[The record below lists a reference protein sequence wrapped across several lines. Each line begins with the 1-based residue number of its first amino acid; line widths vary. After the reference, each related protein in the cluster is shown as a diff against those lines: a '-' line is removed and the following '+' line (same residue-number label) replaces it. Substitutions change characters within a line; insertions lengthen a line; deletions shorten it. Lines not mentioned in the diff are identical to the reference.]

1 MKSPFFR
8 LLLPLLSGI
17 VTQYYYHI
25 GKWSI
30 IPIVLG
36 LGIMLYSYFV
46 PQVKRLS
53 SQFVFGYGV
62 YLVLL
67 GIGITSTMLR
77 QQISAFTFPEISESY
92 TATIVDLPQKKPQS
106 YAYKVK
112 LKDSSKLIVCYFSED
127 YLPENLKV
135 GDTFTFFSQV
145 QPFKSRGN
153 PDEFNYARYMYN
165 KGYSGMTFVRPDRWE
180 KEEGSSNSLFIKATQ
195 CRQYILSIYESLD
208 LTIDEYAMLSALTLG
223 YTDALSDEVVESF
236 RTTGVAHILAVSGMH
251 VMIIFTVITSLL
263 GFISRHSKYHWLKQV
278 IVILLLWMYV
288 FVIGF
293 PPSALRACIM
303 LSVFCVASIGK
314 VRSYSYNTLFV
325 TAFLMLVWNPLW
337 LFDMGFQLSFLAV
350 LSMLFFMPIFSKIIP
365 VRNKYLRYFRDIF
378 NVSLS
383 VQLGVFPLCLY
394 YFGTFP
400 VYFFITNLII
410 IPLITLAIYDAVLIL
425 FLSVIGL
432 SNASVAGFLCYL
444 PIQFFK
450 VLVQGTT
457 AVSSFFEHLP
467 FASLQ
472 GLKPSFIGL
481 ILLWII
487 VISMSYFF
495 VKRKPKA
502 LIASLIC
509 VLVFIGLGIK
519 RTIDDKNTLVVHNR
533 AKSTQVI
540 YHIGYSA
547 KEVTSVDGHQLICLN
562 GLKYLIVSK
571 DTWKYKVPSQ
581 KMRVDYLHLVENN
594 SLSLYSLNQLFD
606 FDKVILDSS
615 LSEKTLKRFVLECE
629 KLRIPYYDVSNNGAL
644 RIFYNIQSK

>member
-8 LLLPLLSGI
+8 LLLPLLLGVVI
-17 VTQYYYHI
+17 QYYYHI

-36 LGIMLYSYFV
+36 LGVMLYSYFV
-46 PQVKRLS
+46 PQVKKRS
-53 SQFVFGYGV
+53 PQFVFGYGV
-62 YLVLL
+62 YLVVL

-77 QQISAFTFPEISESY
+77 QQISAFTFPEVSESY
-92 TATIVDLPQKKPQS
+92 TAIIIDLPQKKARS
-106 YAYKVK
+106 YAYKVR
-112 LKDSSKLIVCYFSED
+112 LKDSGKVIICYFSD
-127 YLPENLKV
+127 DNISENLKV

-153 PDEFNYARYMYN
+153 LDEFNYARYMYN

-180 KEEGSSNSLFIKATQ
+180 KEEASSNNLFIKAAQ
-195 CRQYILSIYESLD
+195 CRQYILIMYESLD

-236 RTTGVAHILAVSGMH
+236 RATGVAHILAVSGMH
-251 VMIIFTVITSLL
+251 VMIIFIVITSLL
-263 GFISRHSKYHWLKQV
+263 GFVSQHSKYYWIKQV
-278 IVILLLWMYV
+278 IIILSLWTYV

-303 LSVFCVASIGK
+303 LTVFCVASIGK

-337 LFDMGFQLSFLAV
+337 LFDIGFQLSFLAV
-350 LSMLFFMPIFSKIIP
+350 LSMLFFMPIFSKIVP

-378 NVSLS
+378 NVSFS

-410 IPLITLAIYDAVLIL
+410 IPLITLAIYNAVLIL
-425 FLSVIGL
+425 FLSVVGL
-432 SNASVAGFLCYL
+432 FNASVASLLCYL
-444 PIQFFK
+444 PIQLFK
-450 VLVQGTT
+450 LLVQGTT

-487 VISMSYFF
+487 VISMSSFF
-495 VKRKPKA
+495 IKRKPKA

-519 RTIDDKNTLVVHNR
+519 RTIDKKNTLVVYNR

-540 YHIGYSA
+540 YHTGYSA
-547 KEVTSVDGHQLICLN
+547 EEIISVDGHQLICLN
-562 GLKYLIVSK
+562 GLKYLIVSR
-571 DTWKYKVPSQ
+571 DTWKDRIPSQ

-594 SLSLYSLNQLFD
+594 SLSLYSLNQVFA

-615 LSEKTLKRFVLECE
+615 LSGKTLKRFMLECE